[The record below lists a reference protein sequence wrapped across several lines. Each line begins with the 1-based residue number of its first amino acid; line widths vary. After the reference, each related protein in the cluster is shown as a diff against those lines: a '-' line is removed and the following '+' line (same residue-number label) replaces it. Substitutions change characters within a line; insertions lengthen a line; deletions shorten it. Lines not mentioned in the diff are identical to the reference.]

1 MPEDKLETLR
11 LPSPGAGEGRRR
23 PRRSGIAWAGLALL
37 CVLGAGLYQIG
48 ILRPAVA
55 VRTSLVQEVFPSQ
68 TLTLLSASGYVVA
81 DRKSA
86 VASRL
91 TGRLVELAVEE
102 GSRLRRGEVIA
113 RIDRREAEAACE
125 RARRQLEAE
134 GRRRDQLLAEVAEAE
149 RDYKRK
155 RELALRGTIAPAML
169 DQAEARFRSLSA
181 AVEASSAMILAARA
195 ALREAE
201 IVLEDTVIR
210 APFDAVVLTKNAEVG
225 DILTPLAATADAKA
239 AVVTIADLE
248 ALRVEADVSES
259 QIARVREGQACEI
272 RLDAYPETRFPG
284 RVHRIL
290 PTADRSKAAVTVK
303 VDFLVRDERV
313 LPEMSARVAFF
324 AREPTPEERIAAAAV
339 PAAAVVARD
348 GRELLFLVEE
358 NRAREVPVRTGK
370 RFGDWIELLEGPSL
384 GTRVVLSPATRLT
397 DGARVTL
404 SAP

>member
-11 LPSPGAGEGRRR
+11 LPPPQAGEGLRRR
-23 PRRSGIAWAGLALL
+23 RRRGIVWAGLALL
-37 CVLGAGLYQIG
+37 CALGAGLYHFG
-48 ILRPAVA
+48 VLRPAVA
-55 VRTSLVQEVFPSQ
+55 VRTALIQEVVPSQ

-134 GRRRDQLLAEVAEAE
+134 GRRRDQLQAELAEAE
-149 RDYKRK
+149 LDFGRK
-155 RELALRGTIAPAML
+155 RALALRGTIAPAML

-181 AVEASSAMILAARA
+181 AVEASSALILAARA

-248 ALRVEADVSES
+248 ALRVEVDVSES

-272 RLDAYPETRFPG
+272 RLDAYPEARFPG

-313 LPEMSARVAFF
+313 LPEMSARVAFL
-324 AREPTPEERIAAAAV
+324 AREPTPEERIALTAV
-339 PAAAVVARD
+339 PAAAVIARD

-358 NRAREVPVRTGK
+358 DRAREVAVRTGK
-370 RFGDWIELLEGPSL
+370 RFGDWIELLEGPLL
-384 GTRVVLSPATRLT
+384 GTRVVLSPAKRLT
-397 DGARVTL
+397 DGARVAL